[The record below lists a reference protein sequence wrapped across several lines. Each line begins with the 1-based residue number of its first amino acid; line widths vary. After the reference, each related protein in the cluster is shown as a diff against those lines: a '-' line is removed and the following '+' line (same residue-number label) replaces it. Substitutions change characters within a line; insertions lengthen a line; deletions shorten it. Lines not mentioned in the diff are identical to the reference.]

1 MTAPVEERHDHPT
14 VAQAIHYYRQGLT
27 TTEQYEL
34 DLFRALSTDKRL
46 MRVLY
51 LVFLDLEPT
60 DIQDD
65 DAEARDV
72 RKDRA
77 EASQRRWITPRGR
90 RTRLTHA
97 GLKVWVEWKADIT
110 PHLRKPAFQ
119 ELWRE
124 VAGW

>member
-1 MTAPVEERHDHPT
+1 MTAPTEERHDFPT

-27 TTEQYEL
+27 TAEQYEL
-34 DLFRALSTDKRL
+34 DLFRALSADKWL

-60 DIQDD
+60 DMADV
-65 DAEARDV
+65 DAETRDL
-72 RKDRA
+72 RQDRA
-77 EASQRRWITPRGR
+77 EASRRGWIIPRGR
-90 RTRLTHA
+90 RTRLTTE

>member
-1 MTAPVEERHDHPT
+1 MTAPTEEQRDYPT
-14 VAQAIHYYRQGLT
+14 VAEAIFYYRAGLT
-27 TTEQYEL
+27 AADQYEL
-34 DLFRALSTDKRL
+34 DLFRALSTDKWL

-60 DIQDD
+60 DLTTEGPAEHDVWDD
-65 DAEARDV
+65 HAEAW
-72 RKDRA
+72 
-77 EASQRRWITPRGR
+77 RRGWITMHRR
-90 RTRLTHA
+90 RTRLTRE
-97 GLKVWVEWKADIT
+97 GLKVWVEWKAAIS